1 MMESKLNFNEA
12 SSQFELEVDGQTAFV
27 EYFTEGQKIYLTHTE
42 VPEDLRGNGIGTKL
56 IKQTLQ
62 YIKKHH
68 WVLVPQCAFV
78 SAYVNDHPEW
88 HSILSEGY
96 QM

>member
-1 MMESKLNFNEA
+1 MQSELIHNETGH
-12 SSQFELEVDGQTAFV
+12 QFEFGIDGQTAFV
-27 EYFTEGQKIYLTHTE
+27 EYFTEGKKIYLTHTE
-42 VPEDLRGNGIGTKL
+42 VPEAIQGQGIGTEL
-56 IKQTLQ
+56 VKQTLR

-68 WVLVPQCAFV
+68 WILVPQCAFV
-78 SAYVNDHPEW
+78 SAYVDNHPEW

>member
-1 MMESKLNFNEA
+1 MQSELIHNEV
-12 SSQFELEVDGQTAFV
+12 SSQFEFQLGNELAFV
-27 EYFTEGQKIYLTHTE
+27 EYFTEGRKIYLTHTE
-42 VPEDLRGNGIGTKL
+42 VPESHRGNGIGTEL
-56 IKQTLQ
+56 IEQTLQ

-68 WVLVPQCAFV
+68 RVLVPQCAFV
-78 SAYVNDHPEW
+78 SAYIDNHPEW

>member
-1 MMESKLNFNEA
+1 MRQLNHNEA
-12 SSQFELEVDGQTAFV
+12 SNQFETEVDGQVSFI
-27 EYFTEGQKIYLTHTE
+27 EYFLEGKKIYLTHTQ
-42 VPEDLRGNGIGTKL
+42 VPETQRGNGIGTEL
-56 IKQTLQ
+56 VELALG

-68 WVLVPQCAFV
+68 LILMPQCAFV
-78 SAYVNDHPEW
+78 SAYVDNHPEW

>member
-1 MMESKLNFNEA
+1 MESQFIFNETA
-12 SSQFELEVDGQTAFV
+12 RQFEWHIDGKIASI
-27 EYFTEGQKIYLTHTE
+27 EYFTEGKKIYLTHTE
-42 VPEDLRGNGIGTKL
+42 VPESLRGNGIGTKL
-56 IKQTLQ
+56 IKQTLD

-68 WVLVPQCAFV
+68 LVLVPQCSFV
-78 SAYVNDHPEW
+78 SAYVDSHTEW